1 MGAQTELTFS
11 VVIPVHNE
19 AVMLARTAPALMAAT
34 RAHDAE
40 IIYVLNGTT
49 DQSAD
54 VIAQVFGENATILI
68 LEDASKTHALNA
80 GDAHARHFPR
90 FYLDAD
96 ITLHPD
102 ALRILAEPLV
112 KGDTDLTAAPILPIS
127 NGSWAA
133 RHVARIWGALPYT
146 RLHAFQCCIGLS
158 HAGRARWQDWP
169 DMIAD
174 DLFAASCIPDD
185 RKRLCD
191 AVQTEMP
198 VPGSLGA
205 WVGVRARW
213 IRGQREFEARW
224 PECLPKGVGQRAAL
238 WGLLRSPR
246 NWIGVALFAGVWGLA
261 HVKAR
266 WAPKAGWYRDDTIRF

>member
-1 MGAQTELTFS
+1 
-11 VVIPVHNE
+11 
-19 AVMLARTAPALMAAT
+19 MLARTAPALMAAT

-146 RLHAFQCCIGLS
+146 RLPNGSATLCRPKCRSQAALARGSVC
-158 HAGRARWQDWP
+158 GRAGY
-169 DMIAD
+169 AG
-174 DLFAASCIPDD
+174 S
-185 RKRLCD
+185 
-191 AVQTEMP
+191 
-198 VPGSLGA
+198 GSLRPA
-205 WVGVRARW
+205 
-213 IRGQREFEARW
+213 GQNA
-224 PECLPKGVGQRAAL
+224 
-238 WGLLRSPR
+238 S
-246 NWIGVALFAGVWGLA
+246 
-261 HVKAR
+261 
-266 WAPKAGWYRDDTIRF
+266 PKASGSAQLYGACSGRQETGSVSHFLRASGGWRM